1 MPSRESYRDALLRG
15 IGLTLPAD
23 CGGGLALLGEV

>member
-15 IGLTLPAD
+15 IGRTVPAD
-23 CGGGLALLGEV
+23 CGGGLPLPGEV